1 MFEALIKSDS
11 TVGESLIVHINWKV
25 YESYAFFYIL
35 TMTVLYKFNTG
46 HIVHLYTRKK
56 VHAAWDKA
64 VIKPIFLIYWAH
76 KTFE

>member
-1 MFEALIKSDS
+1 MFETLIKSDS

-46 HIVHLYTRKK
+46 HNFTSLHKKKK
-56 VHAAWDKA
+56 VYTARDKA
-64 VIKPIFLIYWAH
+64 VIKHIFLM
-76 KTFE
+76 